1 MDRISSGIVDIICA
15 QTRARAAS
23 DKLYE
28 TQRVQSGV
36 CSNYIAHHLQR
47 HPHGVTLGHDPLPPL
62 VPGAGAV
69 SKQRRAAD
77 DVL

>member
-36 CSNYIAHHLQR
+36 GPMSDRISC
-47 HPHGVTLGHDPLPPL
+47 
-62 VPGAGAV
+62 V
-69 SKQRRAAD
+69 SKNYFS
-77 DVL
+77 LSHL

>member
-36 CSNYIAHHLQR
+36 AGTAAAL
-47 HPHGVTLGHDPLPPL
+47 T
-62 VPGAGAV
+62 GAASVSGPSSTGA
-69 SKQRRAAD
+69 K
-77 DVL
+77 

>member
-36 CSNYIAHHLQR
+36 SSILLMSAAFFFFR
-47 HPHGVTLGHDPLPPL
+47 
-62 VPGAGAV
+62 A
-69 SKQRRAAD
+69 RRARQPARRAPSEH
-77 DVL
+77 